1 MNYFIACF
9 SIMLGLYSLPLMFGV
24 FRYKHELE
32 GKSQID
38 IFLHFFSC
46 FMFVTFPLVNF
57 ASAAEMLLLGS
68 YNCSYLAG
76 AYGLVFVIVH
86 FSFLDEEKSDGDAAI
101 EEKNDGDAV

>member
-9 SIMLGLYSLPLMFGV
+9 SIMLGLYSLPLALGV
-24 FRYKHELE
+24 FRHKHDLT
-32 GKSQID
+32 GRSQTD

-57 ASAAEMLLLGS
+57 ASA
-68 YNCSYLAG
+68 G
-76 AYGLVFVIVH
+76 AYGLVFVIFH
-86 FSFLDEEKSDGDAAI
+86 FSFLDEGKDEGAAV

>member
-9 SIMLGLYSLPLMFGV
+9 SIMLGLYSMPLALGV
-24 FRYKHELE
+24 FRHKHDLT
-32 GKSQID
+32 GRSQTD

-57 ASAAEMLLLGS
+57 ASAAEMLLFSS

-76 AYGLVFVIVH
+76 AYGLVFVIFH
-86 FSFLDEEKSDGDAAI
+86 FSFLDEGKDEGAAV